1 MGQDTRVENAWTWDL
16 SAPEQ
21 WLSLLGSALILFAYG
36 LTVAS
41 PERRRLYFSLS
52 AAGAVLL
59 FVVGLIYRNLGIL
72 ILETAWIGLN
82 VWGLLRRSRSRRDA

>member
-1 MGQDTRVENAWTWDL
+1 VVDAWTWDL

-41 PERRRLYFSLS
+41 PERRRLYFTLS

-59 FVVGLIYRNLGIL
+59 FFVGVIYRNLGIL
-72 ILETAWIGLN
+72 MLETVWIGLN
-82 VWGLLRRSRSRRDA
+82 LWGLLRESRRGRNA

>member
-1 MGQDTRVENAWTWDL
+1 VVDAWTWDL

-21 WLSLLGSALILFAYG
+21 WLSLLGSTLILFAYG

-41 PERRRLYFSLS
+41 PERRRLYFTLS

-59 FVVGLIYRNLGIL
+59 FFVGVIYRNLGIL
-72 ILETAWIGLN
+72 MLETAWISLN
-82 VWGLLRRSRSRRDA
+82 LWGLLRESRRGRNA